1 MKKIKDLW
9 MNYKTEIGEGNIDIV
24 LGKFSCLT
32 DVCACKG
39 VNFSSVQKPRR
50 INCLWSAWASKHS
63 AIETTRILLHLAKP
77 QWFYT

>member
-1 MKKIKDLW
+1 

-50 INCLWSAWASKHS
+50 INCL
-63 AIETTRILLHLAKP
+63 
-77 QWFYT
+77 